1 MQAGKFSKNILILLV
16 IPLILVL
23 FSSVI
28 YFSLKDIKVFAG
40 KLKPNPERFTELYFE
55 DHTLLPKNALNNTVY
70 DFSFT
75 VRNLEYTPMEY
86 PFKVFIEP
94 ENGERQILDE
104 GSFYLNHDEYKTI
117 VESFKILST
126 DRRVKVTVELIDKK
140 QVIHFWME
148 AESI

>member
-55 DHTLLPKNALNNTVY
+55 DHTLLPKIALNNTVY

-86 PFKVFIEP
+86 PYKVYIEP

-104 GSFYLNHDEYKTI
+104 GSFYLKHDEYKTI
-117 VESFKILST
+117 VEGFKILST

-140 QVIHFWME
+140 QLIHFWME

>member
-86 PFKVFIEP
+86 PYKVFIEP

-140 QVIHFWME
+140 QLIHFWME